1 MLGAGWT
8 QQRGLW
14 RVRHPLPAFL
24 SQRAQPTAG
33 WEEQL
38 FFVRGLLAPG
48 SHKKLDGPG
57 GLLCI
62 SGRWALQQEAP
73 WWRTPWAAGPSLAG
87 HTEGVDGSAM
97 GRLGVGWRSG
107 HGLPHFNGRVNA

>member
-1 MLGAGWT
+1 M
-8 QQRGLW
+8 
-14 RVRHPLPAFL
+14 RHPLPAFL
-24 SQRAQPTAG
+24 SQEPGLPAALFRARALP
-33 WEEQL
+33 L
-38 FFVRGLLAPG
+38 P
-48 SHKKLDGPG
+48 KKLDGPG

-62 SGRWALQQEAP
+62 GGRWALQQEAL

-87 HTEGVDGSAM
+87 HTGGVDGSAV